1 MDGQTASNVPG
12 TGAAPP
18 PVGQAPTGPP
28 RKPAKST
35 FRRLWWLWVLIGVI
49 AVFLIAFFIGRAT
62 DQDETA
68 DGGSSL
74 PKLPAPTMIITEEQ
88 NGATVPVGT
97 GWLVLLQ
104 LTGVPEESVW
114 NIDAVNAEL
123 LQVLPGPQIS
133 YPSYEP
139 NAQAIYTYSAI
150 TLNEGSV
157 AVEAKNVDI
166 AGKVNKTFNCTI
178 LIASADDLATTTTAG
193 ESTTTESSTTTTEA
207 TTTTTE
213 ATTTTTAAPT
223 TTTTAAPTTTTAAP
237 TTTTAAAST
246 TTTKPPTT
254 TTAAP
259 TTTTT
264 KPPTTTTTK
273 PPTTTTTKPPTT
285 TTTKPPSTTTTKPP
299 TTTTSLQL
307 PPIDIPDGMVVIG
320 PKANGQI
327 QVVPTTATGLA
338 LVLPDDRTDDFI
350 WQLSPV
356 DSTILGM
363 RGDPQFIA
371 STTDPNKGAL
381 VWTFDV
387 LEAGDTELRL
397 VYADDAGTVK
407 QQFFVTISVQELMI
421 TPY

>member
-1 MDGQTASNVPG
+1 M
-12 TGAAPP
+12 
-18 PVGQAPTGPP
+18 
-28 RKPAKST
+28 
-35 FRRLWWLWVLIGVI
+35 
-49 AVFLIAFFIGRAT
+49 
-62 DQDETA
+62 
-68 DGGSSL
+68 
-74 PKLPAPTMIITEEQ
+74 
-88 NGATVPVGT
+88 
-97 GWLVLLQ
+97 
-104 LTGVPEESVW
+104 
-114 NIDAVNAEL
+114 
-123 LQVLPGPQIS
+123 QVLPGPQIS

-139 NAQAIYTYSAI
+139 NAEAIYTYSAI

-157 AVEAKNVDI
+157 EVAARNVDI
-166 AGKVNKTFNCTI
+166 AGKVNKTFDCTI

-193 ESTTTESSTTTTEA
+193 ETSTTASSTTTTEATTTTTEA

-223 TTTTAAPTTTTAAP
+223 TTTTAAPTTTTSAAS
-237 TTTTAAAST
+237 TTTTAAPST

-259 TTTTT
+259 
-264 KPPTTTTTK
+264 TTTTK

-285 TTTKPPSTTTTKPP
+285 TTTKPPSTTTTNPP

-307 PPIDIPDGMVVIG
+307 PPVDIPDGMVVVG

-338 LVLPDDRTDDFI
+338 IVLPDDRTDDFI
-350 WQLSPV
+350 WELSPF
-356 DSTILGM
+356 DNAILGM
-363 RGDPQFIA
+363 QGDPQFIA

-387 LEAGDTELRL
+387 LTAGDTEMRL
-397 VYADDAGTVK
+397 VYADEAGTVK
-407 QQFFVTISVQELMI
+407 QQFFVTISVQELTI

>member
-1 MDGQTASNVPG
+1 M
-12 TGAAPP
+12 
-18 PVGQAPTGPP
+18 PVG
-28 RKPAKST
+28 K
-35 FRRLWWLWVLIGVI
+35 
-49 AVFLIAFFIGRAT
+49 
-62 DQDETA
+62 
-68 DGGSSL
+68 
-74 PKLPAPTMIITEEQ
+74 
-88 NGATVPVGT
+88 

-133 YPSYEP
+133 YPSFEP
-139 NAQAIYTYSAI
+139 NAAAIYTYSAI

-157 AVEAKNVDI
+157 DVDARNVDI

-193 ESTTTESSTTTTEA
+193 ESSTTASSTTTTEA

-213 ATTTTTAAPT
+213 ATTTTTEAT
-223 TTTTAAPTTTTAAP
+223 TTTTQAHHHYYGGTHHDHHGGAHYHYQAADDHHGGTHYHYQAAHDHHGGP
-237 TTTTAAAST
+237 T
-246 TTTKPPTT
+246 TTTKPP
-254 TTAAP
+254 
-259 TTTTT
+259 
-264 KPPTTTTTK
+264 
-273 PPTTTTTKPPTT
+273 T
-285 TTTKPPSTTTTKPP
+285 TTTKPPSTTTTNPP

-307 PPIDIPDGMVVIG
+307 PPIDIPDGMVVVG

-350 WQLSPV
+350 WELSPV
-356 DSTILGM
+356 DTAILGM
-363 RGDPQFIA
+363 KSDPQFIA

-387 LEAGDTELRL
+387 LAAGDTEMRL
-397 VYADDAGTVK
+397 VYADEAGTVK
-407 QQFFVTISVQELMI
+407 QQFFVTISVQELTI